1 MQHGGTT
8 IADRL
13 AWAFRRVTSRS
24 PTSDEARV
32 LAATFDKVRAKY
44 SDDPSA
50 GASLLKVGQSPRDA
64 KLDVVEHATYTA
76 ISMLILN
83 LDETL
88 TKQ

>member
-1 MQHGGTT
+1 M
-8 IADRL
+8 
-13 AWAFRRVTSRS
+13 TSRS
-24 PTSDEARV
+24 PTESETRV

-44 SDDPSA
+44 GADPSA
-50 GASLLKVGQSPRDA
+50 GESLLKAGESPRDVQ
-64 KLDVVEHATYTA
+64 LDVVEHATYTA